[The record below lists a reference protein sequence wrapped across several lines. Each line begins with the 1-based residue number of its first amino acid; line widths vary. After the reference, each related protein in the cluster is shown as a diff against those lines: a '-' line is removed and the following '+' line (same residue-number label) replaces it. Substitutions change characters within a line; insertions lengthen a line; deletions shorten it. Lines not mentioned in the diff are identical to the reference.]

1 MRKGFT
7 LLELLIVIVVI
18 GILAAVSVP
27 RLVSFIDEGKSGGT
41 QAEMSAIKSAA
52 RLFVM
57 HTKRYPEDVAEL
69 VVNKKGGT
77 GNAIPG
83 WKGPYVEDEVSEV
96 AYDQWGNKYLIYSK
110 ELSADGT
117 LQDGKSFTIDGKT
130 KCGILLVSPGKNGV
144 DDGGG
149 QSYGDGSDDLYEW
162 LKFDGEP
169 TATATP

>member
-27 RLVSFIDEGKSGGT
+27 RLMSFIDEGKSGGT
-41 QAEMSAIKSAA
+41 QAEMSAIKAA
-52 RLFVM
+52 TRLFVM
-57 HTKRYPEDVAEL
+57 HTKRYPTAVEEL
-69 VVNKKGGT
+69 VVNKTGGT
-77 GNAIPG
+77 GNAISG
-83 WKGPYVEDEVSEV
+83 WKGPYVEDDVEEV
-96 AYDQWGNKYLIYSK
+96 AYDQWGNKYNIYNK
-110 ELSADGT
+110 ELDADG
-117 LQDGKSFTIDGKT
+117 GVGANGSFTIDGKT

-149 QSYGDGSDDLYEW
+149 TTYGDGGDDLYEW

-169 TATATP
+169 TAAAAE